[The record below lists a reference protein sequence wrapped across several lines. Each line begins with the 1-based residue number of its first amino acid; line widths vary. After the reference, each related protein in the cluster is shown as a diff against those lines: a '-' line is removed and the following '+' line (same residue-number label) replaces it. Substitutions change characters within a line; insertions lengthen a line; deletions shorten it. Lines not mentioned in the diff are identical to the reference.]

1 MYYADRCPFIR
12 YKYVSLARTK
22 PLFMR
27 SCIKVRIIDT
37 SGYTYGRQ
45 FVELAATSVAYD
57 ISSTARITDVRQFT
71 IALVLV

>member
-1 MYYADRCPFIR
+1 M
-12 YKYVSLARTK
+12 
-22 PLFMR
+22 
-27 SCIKVRIIDT
+27 DT